1 MKIAIAGAGYVGLA
15 NAVLLAQNHTVVLAD
30 PNREKVERIRRG
42 VSPIAEAELT
52 QYLSDRSLSLTATT
66 DMQTAYRDADCVFI
80 ATPTDFCDE
89 KGGFDTSSVEQVI
102 SAVRQCSPKASIVIK
117 STVPIGYT
125 KRIAESTGDEN
136 LFFSPE
142 FLREGCAV
150 QDCFNPSRIIVGIPF
165 DTAPQRQ
172 KAQTIARLLRE
183 GADKADVPVMI
194 VGSSEAEAVKLFSNA
209 YLAMRIGFFNE
220 LDSYA
225 ETHGL
230 NPAQIIRGVGM
241 DERIGAQY
249 NNPGFGYGG
258 YCLPKDTK
266 QLLSDFAEVPQAL
279 IGAVVASNEK
289 RKDHIVAQI
298 LRREPK
304 TVGIYRL
311 VMKKQSDNFRE
322 SGVIDVM
329 RKLRDKGVQIVVY
342 EPLVKEAQYAGY
354 PVEND
359 FDSFAAQSDVIVAN
373 RMTPQLEPR
382 DGKVY
387 TRDVFQEN

>member
-1 MKIAIAGAGYVGLA
+1 M
-15 NAVLLAQNHTVVLAD
+15 
-30 PNREKVERIRRG
+30 
-42 VSPIAEAELT
+42 
-52 QYLSDRSLSLTATT
+52 
-66 DMQTAYRDADCVFI
+66 
-80 ATPTDFCDE
+80 
-89 KGGFDTSSVEQVI
+89 
-102 SAVRQCSPKASIVIK
+102 IV
-117 STVPIGYT
+117 
-125 KRIAESTGDEN
+125 
-136 LFFSPE
+136 
-142 FLREGCAV
+142 
-150 QDCFNPSRIIVGIPF
+150 
-165 DTAPQRQ
+165 
-172 KAQTIARLLRE
+172 RLLRE

-266 QLLSDFAEVPQAL
+266 QLLSDFAHVPQAL

-289 RKDHIVAQI
+289 RKDHIVTQI
-298 LRREPK
+298 LRRKPE
-304 TVGIYRL
+304 TVGVYRL

-329 RKLRDKGVQIVVY
+329 RKLREKGVRIVVY

-359 FDSFAAQSDVIVAN
+359 FDSFASQSDVIVAN
-373 RMTPQLEPR
+373 RMTPQLEPLG
-382 DGKVY
+382 GKVY

>member
-30 PNREKVERIRRG
+30 PNREKVERIRSG
-42 VSPIAEAELT
+42 VSPIAEAKLT

-66 DMQTAYRDADCVFI
+66 DPQAAYTDADCVFI
-80 ATPTDFCDE
+80 ATPTNFCE
-89 KGGFDTSSVEQVI
+89 QTGGFDTSSVEQVI
-102 SAVRQCSPKASIVIK
+102 CVVRQCSPDALVVIK

-165 DTAPQRQ
+165 DTANQRQ

-183 GADKADVPVMI
+183 GVDKADVPVMI

-266 QLLSDFAEVPQAL
+266 QLLSDFADVPQAL

-298 LRREPK
+298 LRREPE

-329 RKLRDKGVQIVVY
+329 RKLRGKGVRIVIY
-342 EPLVKEAQYAGY
+342 EPLVKAAQYAGY

-359 FDSFAAQSDVIVAN
+359 FDFFAAQSDVIVAN
-373 RMTPQLEPR
+373 RMTPQLEPLG
-382 DGKVY
+382 GKVY